1 MFTCLISELFSVHY
15 SLVLCCNVY
24 EGPDSIEDAV
34 LKFIKIN
41 FFYDWIPH
49 FFFLWLGSTL
59 PKWVSARDVKAVV
72 RHYFPF
78 TDVTDY
84 FLITE

>member
-41 FFYDWIPH
+41 FKRYKQVCIH
-49 FFFLWLGSTL
+49 AHITKILYNFFIIAFLTL
-59 PKWVSARDVKAVV
+59 LHEKNV
-72 RHYFPF
+72 FF
-78 TDVTDY
+78 CLMEG
-84 FLITE
+84 LIL